1 LLVREQFVH
10 KQVNR
15 QKKEISCIRELSGFI
30 TNPEA
35 MVTLR
40 RPSAAMTFLSTQ
52 MRLSALE
59 LGG

>member
-1 LLVREQFVH
+1 MH

-52 MRLSALE
+52 IRLSALE